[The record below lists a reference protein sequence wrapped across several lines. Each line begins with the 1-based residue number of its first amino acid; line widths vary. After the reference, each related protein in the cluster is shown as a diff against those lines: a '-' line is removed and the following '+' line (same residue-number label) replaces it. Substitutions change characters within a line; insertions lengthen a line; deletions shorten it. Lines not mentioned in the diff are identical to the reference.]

1 MDIVK
6 RLQEHSRNIPEQ
18 PAIVS
23 ETEQLNY
30 RQLEEYSN
38 ALASYLTASY
48 GKSKEPIV
56 VYAVSYTHLGMAAG
70 D

>member
-1 MDIVK
+1 MDILK

-30 RQLEEYSN
+30 RLEEYSN

-48 GKSKEPIV
+48 GKSKSRL
-56 VYAVSYTHLGMAAG
+56 SYMGTRMCS
-70 D
+70 